1 MSLFGGSAAPSR
13 SSYVSDASSSPSSSP
28 SARSSPSVEV
38 LDPCNAQEAPNLHVP
53 ISLDIDDDLDTDS
66 GSARDEPDDE
76 EEEEEEDD
84 DDEPVRPNRF
94 LGQPQAWQ
102 SLTEAD
108 RQVADSLA
116 QIQDTDLAAHLY
128 NAHALKRRLRRPE
141 EATAQLE
148 NWQSRDNWL
157 KAGKD
162 LEYKDAAGF
171 VQTAMVPSKEWT
183 AWPLPPASLLDSD
196 DELGDSMAGGQTVE
210 WPSAGTGTGIGTA
223 TNVDMAR

>member
-1 MSLFGGSAAPSR
+1 M
-13 SSYVSDASSSPSSSP
+13 
-28 SARSSPSVEV
+28 
-38 LDPCNAQEAPNLHVP
+38 
-53 ISLDIDDDLDTDS
+53 
-66 GSARDEPDDE
+66 
-76 EEEEEEDD
+76 
-84 DDEPVRPNRF
+84 RPNRF

-171 VQTAMVPSKEWT
+171 VQTAMVPSKHPRHPRHRRS
-183 AWPLPPASLLDSD
+183 ALRRR
-196 DELGDSMAGGQTVE
+196 AG
-210 WPSAGTGTGIGTA
+210 
-223 TNVDMAR
+223 R